1 MELVT
6 LIRGLCLCFYFYFM
20 CVGSLYAAVY
30 HLSAVPAQA
39 RRGHHIPLGLE
50 LQTTVSHHVGTG
62 NQTYVP

>member
-1 MELVT
+1 
-6 LIRGLCLCFYFYFM
+6 M

-39 RRGHHIPLGLE
+39 RRGRQILLGLE
-50 LQTTVSHHVGTG
+50 LEMIVSHHAGAG